1 MSNSL
6 WVCTQRAH
14 NKGANVNI
22 LSALILSLSIAFGAP
37 VPAPDTEATAPVQ
50 AVCHEED
57 ACWDAQTMGNGQAD
71 TLKTDAWNTIDTA
84 NIHAP
89 EDSPNLMLS
98 YVETVTG
105 YPANLPA
112 GAGYFAVES
121 DTLPNAFHVF
131 KWDTLQ
137 DA

>member
-1 MSNSL
+1 MSL
-6 WVCTQRAH
+6 IT
-14 NKGANVNI
+14 
-22 LSALILSLSIAFGAP
+22 ALIISLSVILGSP
-37 VPAPDTEATAPVQ
+37 SPAPDAAPTATTQ
-50 AVCHEED
+50 TVCHEED
-57 ACWDAQTMGNGQAD
+57 ACWDAATMGNGQAD
-71 TLKTDAWNTIDTA
+71 TLKTDAWNAIETA

-89 EDSPNLMLS
+89 EDSKNLMLS

-105 YPANLPA
+105 QPENLPA

-121 DTLPNAFHVF
+121 NTLPNAFHVF